1 MKSVY
6 IALIEGQVTAFH
18 HKKSVIEDYLRAY
31 KDSNPTDEGYI
42 AKAKKESVKD
52 TKSYQELYLVEV
64 YENIY
69 IQNKYQDAYMSLIVS
84 DDVHIFESMK
94 SEVMNA
100 LSADNLSKKQR
111 KNMINSLKTLNEIE
125 RGGNIYYVPTIK
137 QLECANN
144 DLERYRNEIY

>member
-1 MKSVY
+1 
-6 IALIEGQVTAFH
+6 
-18 HKKSVIEDYLRAY
+18 
-31 KDSNPTDEGYI
+31 
-42 AKAKKESVKD
+42 
-52 TKSYQELYLVEV
+52 
-64 YENIY
+64 
-69 IQNKYQDAYMSLIVS
+69 MSLIVS
-84 DDVHIFESMK
+84 DDVHMFESMK

-137 QLECANN
+137 QLEYANN

>member
-31 KDSNPTDEGYI
+31 KDSNPTDECYI

-84 DDVHIFESMK
+84 DDVHMFESMK

-125 RGGNIYYVPTIK
+125 RDGNIYYVPTIK
-137 QLECANN
+137 QLEYANN

>member
-31 KDSNPTDEGYI
+31 KDSNPTDECYI

-52 TKSYQELYLVEV
+52 TKSYHELYLVEV

-100 LSADNLSKKQR
+100 LSVDNLSKKQR

-125 RGGNIYYVPTIK
+125 RSGNIYYVPTIK

>member
-31 KDSNPTDEGYI
+31 KDSNPTDECYI

-52 TKSYQELYLVEV
+52 TKSYHELYLVEV

-84 DDVHIFESMK
+84 DDVHMFESMK

>member
-31 KDSNPTDEGYI
+31 KDSNPTDECYI

-52 TKSYQELYLVEV
+52 TKSYHELYLVEV

-125 RGGNIYYVPTIK
+125 RSGNIYYVPTIK
-137 QLECANN
+137 QLEYANN

>member
-1 MKSVY
+1 M
-6 IALIEGQVTAFH
+6 
-18 HKKSVIEDYLRAY
+18 RAY
-31 KDSNPTDEGYI
+31 KDSNPTDECYI

-69 IQNKYQDAYMSLIVS
+69 IQNKYQDAYMTLIVS

-125 RGGNIYYVPTIK
+125 RDGNIYYVPTIK
-137 QLECANN
+137 QLEYANN
-144 DLERYRNEIY
+144 DLERYRNEIYY

>member
-31 KDSNPTDEGYI
+31 KDSNPTDECYI

-84 DDVHIFESMK
+84 DDVHMFESMK
-94 SEVMNA
+94 IEVMNA

>member
-6 IALIEGQVTAFH
+6 IALIEGHVTAFH

-31 KDSNPTDEGYI
+31 KDSNPRDECYI

-84 DDVHIFESMK
+84 DDVHMFESIK

-100 LSADNLSKKQR
+100 LSTDNLSKKQR

-137 QLECANN
+137 QLEYANN

>member
-31 KDSNPTDEGYI
+31 KDSNPTDECYI

-69 IQNKYQDAYMSLIVS
+69 IQNKYQDAYMTLIVS
-84 DDVHIFESMK
+84 DDVHMFESMK

>member
-31 KDSNPTDEGYI
+31 KDSNPTDECYI

-69 IQNKYQDAYMSLIVS
+69 IQNKYQDAYMTLIVS

-125 RGGNIYYVPTIK
+125 RDGNIYYVPTIK
-137 QLECANN
+137 QLEYANN

>member
-31 KDSNPTDEGYI
+31 KDSNPTDECYI

-84 DDVHIFESMK
+84 DDVHMFESMK

>member
-31 KDSNPTDEGYI
+31 KDSNPTDECYI

-125 RGGNIYYVPTIK
+125 RSGNIYYVPTIK
-137 QLECANN
+137 QLEYANN